1 MLNLGRCRV
10 VSPGGRGGFKKLCNQ
25 CSRRPGAVLDCMTC
39 FLSITMKLKQNAPGK
54 TLEKYTNRTKGS
66 FGFDTYYII
75 WLLYFFIYLNLIFK
89 VMVREAKEGK

>member
-1 MLNLGRCRV
+1 M

-66 FGFDTYYII
+66 FGFDTAFNNTNETCFLFLLLKY
-75 WLLYFFIYLNLIFK
+75 LLYYLVTVFFYLFK
-89 VMVREAKEGK
+89 FNI